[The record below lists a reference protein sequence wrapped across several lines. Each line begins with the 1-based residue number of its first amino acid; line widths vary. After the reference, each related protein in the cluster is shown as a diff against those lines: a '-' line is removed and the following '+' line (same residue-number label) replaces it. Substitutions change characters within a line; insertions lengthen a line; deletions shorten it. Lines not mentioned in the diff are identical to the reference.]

1 MTQRTEGDTVLAY
14 RSALEALRN
23 GVPNREA
30 VRLLGCNQPKAKSE
44 FTRLLNT
51 AQDTPSVP
59 DNALGML
66 VSGAFGTGKSHLLTY
81 LEHLALERG
90 FVCSKVV
97 ISKETPLYD
106 LGKVFKSAVD
116 NGRMPNRKGR
126 LIEELGQALNPRS
139 EAYDALYV
147 WAHDTPANGLSQI
160 FPASLRVHSDSHDL
174 QLNSEVERFW
184 GGDPIL
190 VSRVKGGLRQIRQ
203 LQSYSFRAPKA
214 AELPPQRLR
223 FTTELIKA
231 AGYKGW
237 VVLLDEIELVGSY
250 SLLQRGRSYAEL
262 ARWMGQAVTQKYPGL
277 IVVGTVNE
285 DFAATVIDPSGEK
298 RDRDN
303 VGPRLQARYE
313 DIVPLAE
320 AGMRLLERGG
330 IEIRLAEPTDSH
342 VQSTIESLRRIY
354 SRAYSWEAPV
364 LDIRAGGTQD
374 QARMRFK
381 VRSAIHQWDLR
392 RHYPNLAPDI
402 EGREYHHSY
411 AEDHD
416 LETES
421 KDNAGDDC

>member
-1 MTQRTEGDTVLAY
+1 MMQRTEDNTVLAY

-30 VRLLGCNQPKAKSE
+30 VRLLGCNQPEAESE
-44 FTRLLNT
+44 FTRLLNI
-51 AQDTPSVP
+51 AQEAANAP

-66 VSGAFGTGKSHLLTY
+66 VSGEFGTGKSHLLTY

-116 NGRMPNRKGR
+116 NGRMPNHKGR

-139 EAYDALYV
+139 KAYDDLYV

-237 VVLLDEIELVGSY
+237 VVLLDEIELVGYY

-262 ARWMGQAVTQKYPGL
+262 ARWMGQAITQKYPGL
-277 IVVGTVNE
+277 IVVGTVHA
-285 DFAATVIDPSGEK
+285 DFATNIIDPSGEK

-320 AGMRLLERGG
+320 AGMRLVERS
-330 IEIRLAEPTDSH
+330 EIPLSPPPDSH
-342 VQSTIESLRRIY
+342 VQSTMEKLRHIY
-354 SRAYSWEAPV
+354 GIAYEWKAPP
-364 LDIRAGGTQD
+364 LPAKSGGVGYQG
-374 QARMRFK
+374 RMRFK
-381 VRSAIHQWDLR
+381 VRSAINEWDLMR
-392 RHYPNLAPDI
+392 VYPNSRPDI
-402 EGREYHHSY
+402 VGDDFRSSY
-411 AEDHD
+411 TEDHD

-421 KDNAGDDC
+421 KDDAGDGC